1 LKQTLFFWWYFPT
14 IYRCREL
21 LKNIREVTSYFKRST
36 KAADRLKKVQK
47 QLELPVLK
55 LVRDCETRWSS
66 TFDMLER
73 FAQQSSAVHLV
84 LRELKNEVKLN
95 CITDY
100 ELEEVEGLR
109 ELLAPFKQV
118 TTTLST
124 EKRLTASTVTIFFIS
139 FMIFVYFF
147 VIC

>member
-1 LKQTLFFWWYFPT
+1 
-14 IYRCREL
+14 
-21 LKNIREVTSYFKRST
+21 
-36 KAADRLKKVQK
+36 
-47 QLELPVLK
+47 
-55 LVRDCETRWSS
+55 
-66 TFDMLER
+66 MLER

-100 ELEEVEGLR
+100 ELEEVEGLP